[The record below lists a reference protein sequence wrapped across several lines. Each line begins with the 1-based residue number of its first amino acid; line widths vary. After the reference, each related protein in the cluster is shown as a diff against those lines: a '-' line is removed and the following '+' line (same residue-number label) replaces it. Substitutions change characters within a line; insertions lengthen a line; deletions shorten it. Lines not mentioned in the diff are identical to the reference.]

1 MPLVDEHGNPTVAPE
16 TSMPEPTD
24 TATPAAE
31 EASVETPQDPKR
43 QLSVSIRPDLWMFP
57 YFKDLN
63 AYPQASDC
71 MVVSLLSTAGP
82 FLALVNIQSW
92 IAFRKHD
99 VDTLRSYLLCVLQ
112 DQPSPLNP
120 NILTTKAMVL
130 HDAVT
135 WGPSILNMNQF
146 LSYSPCVEQKM
157 IVEVFNLALQH
168 GRLRETF
175 THGAPAEKAT
185 ETTEPTN
192 ETTETAVEPE

>member
-1 MPLVDEHGNPTVAPE
+1 MPLVDEHGNPTAA
-16 TSMPEPTD
+16 PEPTD
-24 TATPAAE
+24 AETLATE
-31 EASVETPQDPKR
+31 EAPVETPQDPKR
-43 QLSVSIRPDLWMFP
+43 QLSVSIRPDLWKFP
-57 YFKDLN
+57 FFKDLE
-63 AYPQASDC
+63 AYPQACDC
-71 MVVSLLSTAGP
+71 MVVSLLAPAGL

-92 IAFRKHD
+92 IAFRNHE
-99 VDTLRSYLLCVLQ
+99 VDTLRSYLLCVMQ

-175 THGAPAEKAT
+175 THGVPAEKAT
-185 ETTEPTN
+185 EVTETSTDTTESVPAS
-192 ETTETAVEPE
+192 E

>member
-1 MPLVDEHGNPTVAPE
+1 MPLVDEHGNPTAAPE
-16 TSMPEPTD
+16 TPMPEPTD
-24 TATPAAE
+24 ADTPAAE
-31 EASVETPQDPKR
+31 EALVETPQDSKR
-43 QLSVSIRPDLWMFP
+43 QLSVSIRPDLWKFP
-57 YFKDLN
+57 FFKDLE

-71 MVVSLLSTAGP
+71 MVVSLLAPAGL

-92 IAFRKHD
+92 IAFRNHE
-99 VDTLRSYLLCVLQ
+99 VDTLRSYLLCVMQ

-185 ETTEPTN
+185 AVTEPSAD
-192 ETTETAVEPE
+192 TAEAVPAAE